1 MNNEQWSTKSACDF
15 ANVQV
20 AFMTAIQ
27 FSYEPSILPTSFN
40 AEDKWG
46 GGLISGV
53 EDQAGPQPAPQHRV
67 KVFFSLRRSLQ

>member
-1 MNNEQWSTKSACDF
+1 MKSACDF

-20 AFMTAIQ
+20 AYMTAIQ
-27 FSYEPSILPTSFN
+27 FSYEPSSLPTSFN

-53 EDQAGPQPAPQHRV
+53 EDQAGPQPAPPT
-67 KVFFSLRRSLQ
+67 